1 MNENLLA
8 HRGANVRST
17 VMLWKKANRIFDPVG
32 VESRVSSR
40 YLWVRF
46 ATHGYHPRPLQGR
59 NPFWGALSVGS
70 LRDPRL
76 PSLIPSGSVQRHD
89 REAVIEGSRRSRK
102 APPVHERSG
111 EPDPNGGEEGRS

>member
-17 VMLWKKANRIFDPVG
+17 VML
-32 VESRVSSR
+32 R
-40 YLWVRF
+40 YPWVRF
-46 ATHGYHPRPLQGR
+46 ATNGYHPRPLRGR
-59 NPFWGALSVGS
+59 NPFWGALTVGS

-76 PSLIPSGSVQRHD
+76 PSSIPSGSVQRHD
-89 REAVIEGSRRSRK
+89 CEAVIEGSRGSRS
-102 APPVHERSG
+102 APSVHERSG